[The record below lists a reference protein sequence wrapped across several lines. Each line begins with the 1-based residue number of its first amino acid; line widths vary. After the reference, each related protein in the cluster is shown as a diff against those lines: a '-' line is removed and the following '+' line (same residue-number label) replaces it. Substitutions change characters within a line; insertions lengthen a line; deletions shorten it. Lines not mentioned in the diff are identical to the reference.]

1 MEKYR
6 NLDYLEHESQKH
18 RKNEEERKEEQERRL
33 KKMRERLLKEEVD
46 LLRGGR
52 GGDGDDDT
60 GRVAKNGISNSR
72 NSGYVHCVVLYCII
86 LCIKSYFL
94 QLRKHVFVSAT
105 QSVSLPLF
113 VSMSPTEMGEEIIV
127 FFLFSLILVGSVAFF

>member
-1 MEKYR
+1 MQRHYDIYMEKYR

-52 GGDGDDDT
+52 GGDGDGDDDT

-72 NSGYVHCVVLYCII
+72 NSGYMHCVVSCNL
-86 LCIKSYFL
+86 SYLL
-94 QLRKHVFVSAT
+94 QHRIHVFVSAT
-105 QSVSLPLF
+105 
-113 VSMSPTEMGEEIIV
+113 
-127 FFLFSLILVGSVAFF
+127 

>member
-52 GGDGDDDT
+52 AVDGDDDT

-72 NSGYVHCVVLYCII
+72 NSGYVHCGVLYYIMHNII
-86 LCIKSYFL
+86 FTATSYTCLCKRYTVSL
-94 QLRKHVFVSAT
+94 SAT
-105 QSVSLPLF
+105 LCLDAPSSH
-113 VSMSPTEMGEEIIV
+113 E
-127 FFLFSLILVGSVAFF
+127 

>member
-1 MEKYR
+1 MQRHYDIYMEKYR

-52 GGDGDDDT
+52 GGDVMT
-60 GRVAKNGISNSR
+60 TPTLLCAAISVTALLST
-72 NSGYVHCVVLYCII
+72 LAAPAPAADIT
-86 LCIKSYFL
+86 LL
-94 QLRKHVFVSAT
+94 
-105 QSVSLPLF
+105 
-113 VSMSPTEMGEEIIV
+113 SPGAEA
-127 FFLFSLILVGSVAFF
+127 LD

>member
-52 GGDGDDDT
+52 GGDGDGDDDT
-60 GRVAKNGISNSR
+60 GRVAKNGTSNSR
-72 NSGYVHCVVLYCII
+72 NSGYVHCVVCVVS
-86 LCIKSYFL
+86 CKSSYLL
-94 QLRKHVFVSAT
+94 QLRIHVFESAT
-105 QSVSLPLF
+105 QSVSLALC
-113 VSMSPTEMGEEIIV
+113 VSIHPAEIREEVIV
-127 FFLFSLILVGSVAFF
+127 FFLFSLILVGSVTFF